1 MTDELSILALEII
14 EVEKRIRE
22 DTKKL
27 KEIKA
32 KLIEKSKSR
41 NSSYTITVESG
52 AVRMMKYKS
61 TMSYKFNEKK
71 FDKLDNEIKNNLLK
85 ENLLKVKYKLDTQKY
100 SEAFEKNTV
109 PVQLKELVEIKEKKP
124 FSVAVLTNIKE
135 KNNEANDS
143 K

>member
-61 TMSYKFNEKK
+61 TMSYKFNEKE